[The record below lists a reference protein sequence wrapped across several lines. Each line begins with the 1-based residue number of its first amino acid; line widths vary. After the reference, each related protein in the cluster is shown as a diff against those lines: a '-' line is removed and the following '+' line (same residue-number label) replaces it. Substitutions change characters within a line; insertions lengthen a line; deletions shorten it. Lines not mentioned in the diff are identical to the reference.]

1 MKRST
6 AIRLVSN
13 VLVSS
18 LVLGAILAIFLDQP
32 RILQLVDQRIYDVLL
47 LAQDPGTPHS
57 APAIIDIDEKSLA
70 ELGQWPWPRYTL
82 ALLIKTLTESGAA
95 AIALDII
102 LPEEDQTSPRV
113 LQENMQEKFGVT
125 MTMEGLPEHLWS
137 NDDLLASVMRQ
148 APVVNGIYFHFDDQI
163 THVQE
168 DFKGIPS
175 SPDRPIPQVGVAKSV
190 PVGALPPDSGLLHAT
205 SVTVP
210 FGPLLDA
217 AAVGSINVSP
227 DGDGV
232 IRSLPAVILM
242 DGKYYPS
249 LSLRALMVGLGTKT
263 MVLASGPDGLHSIR
277 VGKYTFPVAPNGL
290 YRLFYR
296 GPSGTYPYFSAVDVL
311 QGRVVPE
318 ELAGRILFIGTSAS
332 GLKDIRITPF
342 DTIYPG
348 VEAHATFIDTILSN
362 HYIVSPPWAPGA
374 QFLLI
379 MLVGIICVFAYS
391 LARPI
396 VYVFIAIFFACGAV
410 FSSYYLLAQGMY
422 FSPLYSLITVVSL
435 GFCLLMLRFWQV
447 DKQKFVLQKAF
458 SNYVAPEVVNRIAE
472 RGGNILQGES
482 REVTLIFTDIRGFT
496 SISEK
501 LRPEQVVEMLNRYFT
516 PMTRLITKSGG
527 TMDKFIGDA
536 IMAFWNAP
544 LDVQD
549 HPHKA
554 IQCALDMQTALE
566 ELNNDLEKDLG
577 IRLRIGS
584 GVHTGL
590 VHVGNMGSEALM
602 DYTCIGDTVNL
613 ASRLEGMCSV
623 YGVRIVTSGITKS
636 FCKDSFAFHRL
647 DIIQVKGKSQPV
659 EIFTVLPPE
668 EAHARMLE
676 LSRVVLAQKA
686 YLEGNFSYA
695 LQLFRDLQAGFPQ
708 EKIYAMY
715 VERCTQLAQNPPEN
729 WDGVWIF
736 DSK

>member
-6 AIRLVSN
+6 AIRLASN
-13 VLVSS
+13 VCISS
-18 LVLGAILAIFLDQP
+18 LVLGAVLVIFLAQP

-47 LAQDPGTPHS
+47 LAQDPGTPHP

-82 ALLIKTLTESGAA
+82 ALLIKALAEAGAA

-113 LQENMQEKFGVT
+113 LQENMQQKFGVNIEL
-125 MTMEGLPEHLWS
+125 EGLPEHLWS

-148 APVVNGIYFHFDDQI
+148 APVINGIYFHFDQSAPIRD
-163 THVQE
+163 
-168 DFKGIPS
+168 DFAGIAS
-175 SPDRPIPQVGVAKSV
+175 STDRLLPQVGVAESV
-190 PVGALPPDSGLLHAT
+190 PAGAIPPGTGLLKA
-205 SVTVP
+205 SCVTVP

-217 AAVGSINVSP
+217 GAVGSINVSP

-232 IRSLPAVILM
+232 IRSLPAVIAM

-249 LSLRALMVGLGTKT
+249 LSLRALMVGIGAKT
-263 MVLASGPDGLHSIR
+263 MVLASGPDGLHSVR

-311 QGRVVPE
+311 QGRVPPE
-318 ELAGRILFIGTSAS
+318 ELAGRVLFIGTSAS

-348 VEAHATFIDTILSN
+348 VEAHATFIDTVLSG
-362 HYIVSPPWAPGA
+362 HFIVSPPWAPGA

-379 MLVGIICVFAYS
+379 MLVGIVCAFAYS
-391 LARPI
+391 LARPL
-396 VYVFIAIFFACGAV
+396 VYVFVAVFFACGAV
-410 FSSYYLLAQGMY
+410 FSSYYLLGQGMY
-422 FSPLYSLITVVSL
+422 FSPLYSLITVISL
-435 GFCLLMLRFWQV
+435 GFFLLMLRFWQV

-544 LDVQD
+544 LDVAD
-549 HPHKA
+549 HPRKA
-554 IQCALDMQTALE
+554 IQCVLDMQIALE
-566 ELNNDLEKDLG
+566 ELNHELEKDLG

-584 GVHTGL
+584 GLHTGL

-613 ASRLEGMCSV
+613 ASRLEGMCTV
-623 YGVRIVTSGITKS
+623 YGVRIVTSGVTKEC
-636 FCKDSFAFHRL
+636 CKDSFIFHRL
-647 DIIQVKGKSQPV
+647 DSIRVKGKSQPV
-659 EIFTVLPPE
+659 EIFTVLTPE
-668 EAHARMLE
+668 EAHTRMIE
-676 LSRVVLAQKA
+676 LSRSVLAQNA
-686 YLEGNFSYA
+686 YVEGNFPYA
-695 LQLFRDLQAGFPQ
+695 LQLFKDLQKDFPQ
-708 EKIYAMY
+708 EKLYTMYA
-715 VERCTQLAQNPPEN
+715 ERCAVLTQNPPEI
-729 WDGVWIF
+729 WDSVWVF